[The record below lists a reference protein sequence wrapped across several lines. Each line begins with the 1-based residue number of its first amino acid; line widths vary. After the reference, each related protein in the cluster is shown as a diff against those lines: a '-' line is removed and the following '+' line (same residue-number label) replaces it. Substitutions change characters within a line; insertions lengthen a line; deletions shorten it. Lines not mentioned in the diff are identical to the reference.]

1 MPDEYTKR
9 GEAAIA
15 IVLLMSAFAVCTLG
29 AFYARVEAGQTREMV
44 MDDARFAGVR
54 AILPARGTIGYVTDI
69 DTEISPV
76 TGRDAHSDTGGGTAR
91 NRRAYYLTQYFLA
104 PVVVAPDTAHELV
117 IANFVSASAIAAF
130 AAARGLRVER
140 DFSNGVALLRR
151 RR

>member
-9 GEAAIA
+9 GQAALA
-15 IVLLMSAFAVCTLG
+15 IILIMSGFAVCTLG
-29 AFYARVEAGQTREMV
+29 AFYARVEKGTGPTREIA
-44 MDDARFAGVR
+44 MDEARFAGIR
-54 AILPARGTIGYVTDI
+54 AMLPLRGTVGYITDI
-69 DTEISPV
+69 DTDSQDV
-76 TGRDAHSDTGGGTAR
+76 NHVNKGGGNAR

-104 PVVVAPDTAHELV
+104 PVVVAPDAAHEIV
-117 IANFVSASAIAAF
+117 VANFASSSEIAVF